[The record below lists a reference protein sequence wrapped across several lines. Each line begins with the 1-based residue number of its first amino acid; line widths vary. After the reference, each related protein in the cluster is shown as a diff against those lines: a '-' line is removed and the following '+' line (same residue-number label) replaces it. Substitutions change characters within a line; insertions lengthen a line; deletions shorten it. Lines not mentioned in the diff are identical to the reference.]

1 MVASTLVVVD
11 GSLVE
16 VVEGVVVVNTLVVV
30 DGNLVVEVVEGKVIE
45 SAPMLMPGW

>member
-16 VVEGVVVVNTLVVV
+16 VVVNTLVVV
-30 DGNLVVEVVEGKVIE
+30 DGNLVVEVVGGKVIE